1 MEQAVACVGR
11 ERVQIEH
18 VGWLVV
24 LDHRADL
31 LVDRVPVDDAEIDL
45 GAALLAV
52 LLGER
57 LPEGPRVVLAVVGD
71 DDGERGPGT
80 ALTRDG
86 ERGDGRDDGEQ
97 THDAH
102 GHILSATAPGA
113 GGIFDADRKSTRLN
127 SSHVAISY

>member
-1 MEQAVACVGR
+1 
-11 ERVQIEH
+11 
-18 VGWLVV
+18 
-24 LDHRADL
+24 
-31 LVDRVPVDDAEIDL
+31 L

-57 LPEGPRVVLAVVGD
+57 LPEGPRVVLAVLGD
-71 DDGERGPGT
+71 DDGERGAGT

-113 GGIFDADRKSTRLN
+113 GGIFHAHRHLADRPAVRRRAAHRCQMPVLPRAAAARPPWYRPCKVIDRRSPHAN
-127 SSHVAISY
+127 DEDV